1 MRFLRIDPLAFKRLS
16 PHVTYGMNISITTE
30 QILNGYVKANEKK
43 ATKKKEATQQPTE
56 RLRRAKNQMCHISDS
71 VIKSIEEFTF

>member
-16 PHVTYGMNISITTE
+16 LHVTYGMNISITTE

-43 ATKKKEATQQPTE
+43 SNEEKRGDTTAK
-56 RLRRAKNQMCHISDS
+56 RA
-71 VIKSIEEFTF
+71 IEESREPNVSHFRQRN